1 MSREVMQQA
10 LEALRRCDG
19 RNKSDEGDRHRAIT
33 ALRQALEQQPADEPV
48 AWMWYVNNGAG
59 YVSRGIGFHQTNIP
73 FAKHTP
79 LYTRPSQPLGLG

>member
-33 ALRQALEQQPADEPV
+33 ALRQALAEPEQEPV
-48 AWMWYVNNGAG
+48 KQA
-59 YVSRGIGFHQTNIP
+59 
-73 FAKHTP
+73 
-79 LYTRPSQPLGLG
+79 